1 MKKIFVTLI
10 LSFLF
15 LGFYNSCYAIEW
27 PFTKRE
33 KPLILFNKNPI
44 NPDNVAEFCDTFNR
58 HEKIYYLITI
68 PEKNHSRF
76 FYIQII
82 KLGKY
87 ERLGYELV
95 WGDLIRL
102 KDENQYYYTDYIVL
116 GEEGNYVIKV
126 YSKDN
131 PKKVYAMSQFWV
143 N

>member
-1 MKKIFVTLI
+1 MKKFLTAFILLLI
-10 LSFLF
+10 LSFQ
-15 LGFYNSCYAIEW
+15 NSAFAIEW
-27 PFTKRE
+27 PFVKRE

-44 NPDNVAEFCDTFNR
+44 NPDNVAEFCDTFNP
-58 HEKIYYLITI
+58 HERIYYLITI

-102 KDENQYYYTDYIVL
+102 KDEQQYYYTDYIVL
-116 GEEGNYVIKV
+116 GESGNYVIKV